1 MVMGSIFPVAYLAA
15 GNRGFPLAISF
26 FFLLLLTLLEYER
39 WRHPGVW
46 QYILNK
52 SRGIFKNRPGMLTGD
67 TCFMLAVLLIL
78 VFFRKEIAVAAMFF
92 LVFGDA
98 GSGIIGTRY
107 GRTKIF
113 HGKTVEGLAGGL
125 LFNAV
130 IAVIIFPLLNVPFL
144 LLMAGAV
151 TASLVEILPLPVD
164 DNLSVGLS
172 SALVMLL
179 CSL

>member
-1 MVMGSIFPVAYLAA
+1 
-15 GNRGFPLAISF
+15 
-26 FFLLLLTLLEYER
+26 
-39 WRHPGVW
+39 
-46 QYILNK
+46 
-52 SRGIFKNRPGMLTGD
+52 MLTGD

-125 LFNAV
+125 LFNVV
-130 IAVIIFPLLNVPFL
+130 IGVIIFPVLDVPFL
-144 LLMAGAV
+144 LLTGGAV

-172 SALVMLL
+172 SALVMQLL
-179 CSL
+179 V